1 MGKIKNKQS
10 ELFKGINV
18 DKIEKVMLV
27 YKSWCNSKIQS
38 MEDEFCGL
46 MNELILN
53 ETDLDEDDIDKNYM
67 ELFNL
72 YTDYNWESRF
82 GLDDKIDVVKMINE
96 INKI

>member
-27 YKSWCNSKIQS
+27 YRSWCNSKIQS

-46 MNELILN
+46 MNELISSSS
-53 ETDLDEDDIDKNYM
+53 KSVS
-67 ELFNL
+67 FN
-72 YTDYNWESRF
+72 
-82 GLDDKIDVVKMINE
+82 INSF
-96 INKI
+96 INPQNSSSIL